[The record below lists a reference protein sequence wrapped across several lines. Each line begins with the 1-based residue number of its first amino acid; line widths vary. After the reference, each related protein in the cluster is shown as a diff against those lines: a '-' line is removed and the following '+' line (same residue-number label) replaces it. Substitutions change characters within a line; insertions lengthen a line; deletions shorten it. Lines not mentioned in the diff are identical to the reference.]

1 MNTSQ
6 TSPNHPFA
14 FRLPRVGERDPHFG
28 LPRSMYYKLEEEDRI
43 KLIRLREKNK
53 RRGTTLVPFADVM
66 AVLEEAR

>member
-6 TSPNHPFA
+6 TSPNFPFA

-28 LPRSMYYKLEEEDRI
+28 LPRSMYYKLEEENRI

-53 RRGTTLVPFADVM
+53 SRGTTLVPFADVM